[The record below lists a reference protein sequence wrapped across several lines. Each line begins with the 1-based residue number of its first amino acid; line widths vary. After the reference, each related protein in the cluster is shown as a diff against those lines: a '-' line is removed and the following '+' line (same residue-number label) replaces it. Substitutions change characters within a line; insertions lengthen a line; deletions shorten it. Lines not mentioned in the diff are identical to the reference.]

1 MKKLF
6 FAAIAMVVMVSVS
19 NVFANGSQPNVSG
32 SLPVDT
38 TTTDTV
44 APTEQAAPADSSAE
58 TAMQVF
64 SDTTGVETATTDSSN
79 VA

>member
-38 TTTDTV
+38 TTDTV
-44 APTEQAAPADSSAE
+44 APTEQATPADSSAE